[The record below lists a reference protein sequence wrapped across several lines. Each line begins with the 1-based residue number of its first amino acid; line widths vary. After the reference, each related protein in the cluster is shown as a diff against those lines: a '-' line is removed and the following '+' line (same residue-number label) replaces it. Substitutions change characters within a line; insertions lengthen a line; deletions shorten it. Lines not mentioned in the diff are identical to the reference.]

1 MIAGSRPHKG
11 PVPAS
16 APPGTGAFFMPG
28 RRQQGPPAIL
38 LAHGFRLRDGYW
50 NQMRSDGA
58 DPREVD
64 TLASTKKDATRVE
77 QSSIVTSPG
86 SRM

>member
-1 MIAGSRPHKG
+1 MSIGSG
-11 PVPAS
+11 A
-16 APPGTGAFFMPG
+16 PGTGQKQYPSALP
-28 RRQQGPPAIL
+28 
-38 LAHGFRLRDGYW
+38 AHGFRLRDGCW
-50 NQMRSDGA
+50 NQVRSDGT

-86 SRM
+86 SRT